1 MVLFRII
8 KGYLRL
14 FLSATQRVT
23 SFQTNRMVAIPT
35 LFIPIPFRL
44 FGQKWLSLH
53 PIQTSLTIMTDLT
66 HYTSE
71 AITLLSSLISIPS
84 ISREE
89 EKVADFLQNY
99 IEENGIMTGRS
110 GNNIWCISP
119 MFDIK
124 KPTIL
129 LNSHI
134 DTVKP
139 VNGWRKHPFT
149 AKMEDGKLYG
159 LGSNDAG
166 ASVVSLFQVYRHLS
180 ATQQAYNLIFLASC
194 EEEVS
199 GKNGIESVLPQ
210 LPPITLGIVG
220 EPTEMHPAIA
230 EKGLMVLDVQAHG
243 KAGHAARNEG
253 DNAIYKALD
262 DIQWFRTHRF
272 PKESPL
278 LGPVKMSVTQ
288 VNAGTQHN
296 VIPDLCSFVVDI
308 RSNECYSN
316 EELYQ
321 EICSH
326 IQSEAK
332 ARSFRLNSSRI
343 DLEHPFVQ
351 RAIRLGRT
359 PFGSPTLSD
368 QALMKFPSV
377 KMGPGKSSRSH
388 TADEFIMISE
398 IEEAISMYIKILDG
412 LIL

>member
-1 MVLFRII
+1 
-8 KGYLRL
+8 
-14 FLSATQRVT
+14 
-23 SFQTNRMVAIPT
+23 
-35 LFIPIPFRL
+35 
-44 FGQKWLSLH
+44 
-53 PIQTSLTIMTDLT
+53 MTDLT

-71 AITLLSSLISIPS
+71 AVTLLSSLIGIPS
-84 ISREE
+84 VSRKEE
-89 EKVADFLQNY
+89 AVADFLQDF
-99 IEENGIMTGRS
+99 IEGSGIMTGRS
-110 GNNIWCISP
+110 GNNIWCVSP
-119 MFDIK
+119 MSNPG

-149 AKMEDGKLYG
+149 AKMENGKIYG

-166 ASVVSLFQVYRHLS
+166 ASVVSLFETFRYLS
-180 ATQQAYNLIFLASC
+180 ATEQAYNLIFLASC

-210 LPPITLGIVG
+210 LPPIALGVVG

-230 EKGLMVLDVQAHG
+230 EKGLMVLDVCARG

-253 DNAIYKALD
+253 DNAIYKVMD
-262 DIQWFRTHRF
+262 DIRWFRDYRF

-288 VNAGTQHN
+288 INAGTQHN

-316 EELYQ
+316 EDLFR
-321 EICSH
+321 EIQAN
-326 IQSEAK
+326 IQSEAQ
-332 ARSFRLNSSRI
+332 ARSFRLNSSHI
-343 DLEHPFVQ
+343 DSRHPFVL
-351 RAIRLGRT
+351 RATQLGRV

-377 KMGPGKSSRSH
+377 KIGPGKSSRSH
-388 TADEFIMISE
+388 TADEYIMVSE
-398 IEEAISMYIKILDG
+398 IEEAIRIYISILDG
-412 LIL
+412 LVL

>member
-1 MVLFRII
+1 MI
-8 KGYLRL
+8 
-14 FLSATQRVT
+14 
-23 SFQTNRMVAIPT
+23 
-35 LFIPIPFRL
+35 
-44 FGQKWLSLH
+44 
-53 PIQTSLTIMTDLT
+53 DLAY
-66 HYTSE
+66 YTSE
-71 AITLLSSLISIPS
+71 ATTLLNSLIGIPS
-84 ISREE
+84 LSREE
-89 EKVADFLQNY
+89 EAAADFLQNY
-99 IEENGIMTGRS
+99 IEETGIMTGRS

-119 MFDIK
+119 MFDLN

-149 AKMEDGKLYG
+149 PKAENGKIYG
-159 LGSNDAG
+159 LGSND

-180 ATQQAYNLIFLASC
+180 TTEQAYNLIFLASC

-210 LPPITLGIVG
+210 LPPIALGIVG
-220 EPTEMHPAIA
+220 EPTEMQPAIA
-230 EKGLMVLDVQAHG
+230 EKGLMVVDVTAHG

-253 DNAIYKALD
+253 DNAIYKVLE
-262 DIQWFRTHRF
+262 DIRWFRDYRF

-288 VNAGTQHN
+288 INAGTQHN
-296 VIPDLCSFVVDI
+296 VIPDICTFVVDI

-316 EELYQ
+316 EELFN
-321 EICSH
+321 EISTH
-326 IQSEAK
+326 IKSEAK
-332 ARSFRLNSSRI
+332 ARSFRLNSSHI
-343 DLEHPFVQ
+343 DAGHPFVR
-351 RAIRLGRT
+351 RAIQLGRV

-388 TADEFIMISE
+388 TADEYIMVSE
-398 IEEAISMYIKILDG
+398 IEEAIGLYIELLDG
-412 LIL
+412 LVI

>member
-1 MVLFRII
+1 M
-8 KGYLRL
+8 
-14 FLSATQRVT
+14 
-23 SFQTNRMVAIPT
+23 
-35 LFIPIPFRL
+35 
-44 FGQKWLSLH
+44 
-53 PIQTSLTIMTDLT
+53 
-66 HYTSE
+66 
-71 AITLLSSLISIPS
+71 LSSLIGIPS

-89 EKVADFLQNY
+89 EAVANFLQNY
-99 IEENGIMTGRS
+99 IEESGIMTGRS

-119 MFDIK
+119 NFDLN

-139 VNGWRKHPFT
+139 VSGWRKHPFT
-149 AKMEDGKLYG
+149 AKTEDGKIYG

-166 ASVVSLFQVYRHLS
+166 ASVVSLFQAYRYLS
-180 ATQQAYNLIFLASC
+180 ATEQAYNLIFLASC

-210 LPPITLGIVG
+210 LPPIALGIVG

-253 DNAIYKALD
+253 DNAIYKVLQD
-262 DIQWFRTHRF
+262 VQWFRDFQFEKT
-272 PKESPL
+272 SSM

-288 VNAGTQHN
+288 INAGTQHN
-296 VIPDLCSFVVDI
+296 VIPDLCTFVVDI

-326 IQSEAK
+326 VQSEVK
-332 ARSFRLNSSRI
+332 ARSFRLNSSHI
-343 DLEHPFVQ
+343 SADHPVVR
-351 RAIRLGRT
+351 RAVSMGRT

-368 QALMKFPSV
+368 QALMKFPSL
-377 KMGPGKSSRSH
+377 KMGPGNSSRSH
-388 TADEFIMISE
+388 TADEFILISE
-398 IEEAISMYIKILDG
+398 IEEAIRMYIELLDG
-412 LIL
+412 LKI

>member
-1 MVLFRII
+1 
-8 KGYLRL
+8 
-14 FLSATQRVT
+14 
-23 SFQTNRMVAIPT
+23 
-35 LFIPIPFRL
+35 
-44 FGQKWLSLH
+44 
-53 PIQTSLTIMTDLT
+53 MTDLT
-66 HYTSE
+66 QSTSE
-71 AITLLSSLISIPS
+71 AITLLSSMISIPS
-84 ISREE
+84 VSREE
-89 EKVADFLQNY
+89 EKVADFLQTY
-99 IEENGIMTGRS
+99 IEGIGIMTGRS

-119 MFDIK
+119 MFDMK

-139 VNGWRKHPFT
+139 VNGWRKHPYT
-149 AKMEDGKLYG
+149 AKMENGKLYG
-159 LGSNDAG
+159 LGSNDAS
-166 ASVVSLFQVYRHLS
+166 ASVVSLFEAYRYLS
-180 ATQQAYNLIFLASC
+180 ATEQAYNLIFLASC

-210 LPPITLGIVG
+210 LPPIALGVVG

-230 EKGLMVLDVQAHG
+230 EKGLMVLDVNAHG

-253 DNAIYKALD
+253 ENAIYKALD
-262 DIQWFRTHRF
+262 DIQWFRNYRF

-296 VIPDLCSFVVDI
+296 VVPDICSFVVDI

-316 EELYQ
+316 EELFQ

-332 ARSFRLNSSRI
+332 ARSFRLNSSHI
-343 DLEHPFVQ
+343 DAKHPFVK
-351 RAIRLGRT
+351 RAVELGRT

-368 QALMKFPSV
+368 QALMRFPSV
-377 KMGPGKSSRSH
+377 KIGPGKSSRSH
-388 TADEFIMISE
+388 TADEYIRVSE
-398 IEEAISMYIKILDG
+398 IEEAIGMYIKILDG
-412 LIL
+412 LVI

>member
-1 MVLFRII
+1 M
-8 KGYLRL
+8 
-14 FLSATQRVT
+14 
-23 SFQTNRMVAIPT
+23 
-35 LFIPIPFRL
+35 
-44 FGQKWLSLH
+44 
-53 PIQTSLTIMTDLT
+53 MTDLT
-66 HYTSE
+66 PYTSE
-71 AITLLSSLISIPS
+71 AITLLSSLVSIPS
-84 ISREE
+84 VSREE
-89 EKVADFLQNY
+89 EQVADFLQNY
-99 IEENGIMTGRS
+99 MERSGIMTGRS

-119 MFDIK
+119 MFDTK

-139 VNGWRKHPFT
+139 VNGWRKQPFT

-166 ASVVSLFQVYRHLS
+166 ASVVSLFEVYRYLS
-180 ATQQAYNLIFLASC
+180 ATEQAYNLIFLASC

-210 LPPITLGIVG
+210 LPPIALGVVG

-230 EKGLMVLDVQAHG
+230 EKGLMVLDVTAHG
-243 KAGHAARNEG
+243 KAGHAARDEG
-253 DNAIYKALD
+253 ENAIYKALD
-262 DIQWFRTHRF
+262 DIQWFRNYRF
-272 PKESPL
+272 PKESSF

-296 VIPDLCSFVVDI
+296 VVPDICTFVVDI

-316 EELYQ
+316 EELFQ

-332 ARSFRLNSSRI
+332 ARSFRLNSSHI
-343 DLEHPFVQ
+343 DAEHPFVK
-351 RAIRLGRT
+351 RAVELGRT

-368 QALMKFPSV
+368 QALMRFPSV
-377 KMGPGKSSRSH
+377 KIGPGKSSRSH
-388 TADEFIMISE
+388 TADEYIRVSE
-398 IEEAISMYIKILDG
+398 IEEAIGMYIKILDG
-412 LIL
+412 LVI